1 MPRGCKWID
10 KGHFCKHTHR
20 AMYKNIFKGTWHFVS
35 VDRFETHAELVYKD
49 IVTNK
54 MVLSIFRHH
63 TCFYR
68 SRRLLSIFS
77 KGITSALTWHCQRPN
92 YAHQS
97 LALTSALCRVDNEG
111 TMWPV
116 VQHIQRLV
124 GSTDSATPTDSVLC
138 YKHPVFSTD
147 FMCLPHTLI
156 SYLGTALGT
165 LISLRALCKPLLCPS
180 TASKDMLMVLAS
192 SKRLFNS
199 HGGHNFA
206 KADTHI

>member
-97 LALTSALCRVDNEG
+97 LALTSALCRVDYV
-111 TMWPV
+111 TWS
-116 VQHIQRLV
+116 
-124 GSTDSATPTDSVLC
+124 STYRGWWVAQTLLHPQTLCCATNTLC
-138 YKHPVFSTD
+138 FPQILCVCHTPLFPIPKQKSKAKLPNHAQTLLHPQTLCCATNTLCFPQILCV
-147 FMCLPHTLI
+147 CHTH
-156 SYLGTALGT
+156 
-165 LISLRALCKPLLCPS
+165 
-180 TASKDMLMVLAS
+180 
-192 SKRLFNS
+192 LFP
-199 HGGHNFA
+199 
-206 KADTHI
+206 I

>member
-20 AMYKNIFKGTWHFVS
+20 AMHKNIFKGTRHFVS
-35 VDRFETHAELVYKD
+35 VDRFETHAELLYKS

-54 MVLSIFRHH
+54 MALSIFRHH

-68 SRRLLSIFS
+68 SRRLLSLFS
-77 KGITSALTWHCQRPN
+77 KGITSALPKQSSKAKLPN
-92 YAHQS
+92 HAQTLLHPQT
-97 LALTSALCRVDNEG
+97 L
-111 TMWPV
+111 
-116 VQHIQRLV
+116 
-124 GSTDSATPTDSVLC
+124 LC

-156 SYLGTALGT
+156 SYLGTAMVPFELADAC
-165 LISLRALCKPLLCPS
+165 SLRALCKPLLLPS
-180 TASKDMLMVLAS
+180 TASKDWLNVLAS

-199 HGGHNFA
+199 PGGHNFA